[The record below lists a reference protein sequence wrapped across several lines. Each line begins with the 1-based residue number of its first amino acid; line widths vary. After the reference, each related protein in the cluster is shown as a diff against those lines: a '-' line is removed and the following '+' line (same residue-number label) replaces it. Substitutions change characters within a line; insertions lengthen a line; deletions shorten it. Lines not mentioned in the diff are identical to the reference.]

1 LIMNSK
7 IDQHDVLALVTSFVV
22 IWITGAGLFQAI
34 MIGIICGALANTL
47 SARDQAGTEEKSE
60 ENTEK

>member
-1 LIMNSK
+1 MNSK

-34 MIGIICGALANTL
+34 IIGMICGALANTL
-47 SARDQAGTEEKSE
+47 SARDSAGTEEKSE

>member
-1 LIMNSK
+1 MNSK
-7 IDQHDVLALVTSFVV
+7 IDQHDVLALVTSFAV

-34 MIGIICGALANTL
+34 LIGLICGALASTL
-47 SARDQAGTEEKSE
+47 SARDQAVTEEKSE